1 MVYRE
6 VFSRYSGGYYRVY
19 GSERRSRSFSG
30 RRERGLDDD
39 VRWFMGK
46 NMWLNVN

>member
-19 GSERRSRSFSG
+19 GSERRSRSRSG
-30 RRERGLDDD
+30 RRDRGLDDD
-39 VRWFMGK
+39 VEVVYGK
-46 NMWLNVN
+46 EYVVER